1 MKTTENKTRKANL
14 EQQKAA
20 TQNELG
26 HLNLII
32 SDSLEIGS
40 EDEFYAGLCREA
52 NGLKRQIRAI
62 DAELAAIA

>member
-1 MKTTENKTRKANL
+1 MKTTENKTLEARKAEL
-14 EQQKAA
+14 SQQ
-20 TQNELG
+20 LG

-32 SDSLEIGS
+32 SDSLEIGG

-62 DAELAAIA
+62 DAELAANA